1 MGKKAA
7 LYLVVCMFE
16 IQLNNKIMEIGATCT
31 VYNFLHGWSRE
42 QNNRTMPPTL
52 KNNAATGYQVV

>member
-1 MGKKAA
+1 MKQRPGNLAHSWTCKMGKKAA

-31 VYNFLHGWSRE
+31 SYMVGRE
-42 QNNRTMPPTL
+42 NKTTEQ
-52 KNNAATGYQVV
+52 